1 MNLSTSGSNPSED
14 EDEDCVIT
22 LVKSGK
28 SNSSIPIT
36 TAITTQ
42 LADLRGGDSL
52 TLLGVKKE
60 RAENGNLYVFL
71 DVKEDDA
78 QGIDSPFGS
87 DPLEEGEECGGDD
100 DGVVVFR
107 DIEDQQVPE
116 EDVGRPQR
124 KPVDLTPFLSYLS
137 NCINESRTT
146 EQQVST
152 VISAEEEE
160 DEEEDFFSGSGV
172 QATVEI
178 HPDSSASC
186 VVATER
192 NEISSDEK
200 TDVLW
205 VPKEFASS
213 GVVGAPPPDLN
224 SASAAT
230 LEEIAPERK
239 TVKPLGSSPGKF
251 YDNGGTQAMELD
263 HPVPSPAAAA
273 AAPVDEEEDC
283 YDDGACGCEE
293 DAFNAD
299 GVRPQKQE
307 TSGSAAQEQQDR
319 VETKEK
325 AAEYD
330 KGTQEQQQQV
340 ALSQTPT
347 CSESSEVS
355 REFSTLGPEIC
366 AMALAKISNNTD
378 DGLRVETMNTS
389 ISPPTSAA
397 TGSDMTAVV
406 GPTNQTSSLTA
417 GTRRRNLISPLSMFS
432 WCGNLLKKL
441 PSGRFEIQKSF
452 ENLESRKPRDDSS
465 PCSSQSHGPLG
476 SSKGSESNNPKLK
489 RRGGLKTNKNV
500 AALVPASSL
509 CNSIG
514 EEHGS
519 EKCEGSPSLGV
530 VSTPLQIHN
539 LKGAPRKCRALRRVV
554 CPFEYEESWKGLM
567 PPNGGV
573 PEKERQKVIQ
583 ALYTFEELRSQ
594 LREAE
599 GRRVAKGRAE
609 GIACRERPD
618 LKACTEM
625 RLRGLQVNSNEYIG
639 NVPGVCVGD
648 RFWYRIE
655 MVVIGLHK
663 QLEAGIA
670 FISRMKSCS
679 GISVATSI
687 VMKHSGNPYR
697 DDRDDGELI
706 TYTGQGGLS
715 NRSGAAHSVA
725 DQVLTRGNEALKN
738 SYEGHLPI
746 RVIRGEKDKR
756 SPTGDVYTY
765 IGLYHILQMRYEPG
779 KDGNLVY
786 MFDLQRQGGQHPLPI
801 CASKP
806 VPQIANKATGLS
818 TSLSL
823 KRKWDNS
830 LESGDASSPCSSKE
844 QWGIPLDF
852 SNVNQALYVRGS

>member
-1 MNLSTSGSNPSED
+1 MNLSTSGSSPSED

-28 SNSSIPIT
+28 SNSAIPIT

-42 LADLRGGDSL
+42 PAGLRGGDSL
-52 TLLGVKKE
+52 GLLGVKKE

-71 DVKEDDA
+71 DVKEDDT
-78 QGIDSPFGS
+78 QGSDSPLGS
-87 DPLEEGEECGGDD
+87 DPLEGEEECGGDD
-100 DGVVVFR
+100 EGVEVFG

-152 VISAEEEE
+152 VISAEEDEE
-160 DEEEDFFSGSGV
+160 DEEDLFAGSGV

-205 VPKEFASS
+205 VPKELASS

-224 SASAAT
+224 SASAAI
-230 LEEIAPERK
+230 LGEIAPERK
-239 TVKPLGSSPGKF
+239 TVNPLGNSPEKF
-251 YDNGGTQAMELD
+251 YYSGGTQAMELD
-263 HPVPSPAAAA
+263 HPVSSRAAA
-273 AAPVDEEEDC
+273 AAPPVDEEDGIEEDDC
-283 YDDGACGCEE
+283 YDDGAYGCEE
-293 DAFNAD
+293 DAFDAD
-299 GVRPQKQE
+299 GFEPQKQE
-307 TSGSAAQEQQDR
+307 TSGSAAQEQQDC
-319 VETKEK
+319 VKTKEK
-325 AAEYD
+325 AAADGEE
-330 KGTQEQQQQV
+330 TQEQQQLV

-378 DGLRVETMNTS
+378 DGLRVETMNTP

-397 TGSDMTAVV
+397 TLSDMTAVV
-406 GPTNQTSSLTA
+406 GTTNQTSSLTA
-417 GTRRRNLISPLSMFS
+417 GTRRNLIPPLSMFS
-432 WCGNLLKKL
+432 WCGTLLKKL

-452 ENLESRKPRDDSS
+452 ENLELRKPCDDSS

-476 SSKGSESNNPKLK
+476 SSKGSESNNPMVK

-500 AALVPASSL
+500 PALVPASSL

-514 EEHGS
+514 EEEHGS

-573 PEKERQKVIQ
+573 PEKER
-583 ALYTFEELRSQ
+583 YWF
-594 LREAE
+594 
-599 GRRVAKGRAE
+599 
-609 GIACRERPD
+609 
-618 LKACTEM
+618 
-625 RLRGLQVNSNEYIG
+625 
-639 NVPGVCVGD
+639 
-648 RFWYRIE
+648 F
-655 MVVIGLHK
+655 
-663 QLEAGIA
+663 
-670 FISRMKSCS
+670 
-679 GISVATSI
+679 
-687 VMKHSGNPYR
+687 
-697 DDRDDGELI
+697 
-706 TYTGQGGLS
+706 
-715 NRSGAAHSVA
+715 
-725 DQVLTRGNEALKN
+725 
-738 SYEGHLPI
+738 
-746 RVIRGEKDKR
+746 
-756 SPTGDVYTY
+756 
-765 IGLYHILQMRYEPG
+765 
-779 KDGNLVY
+779 
-786 MFDLQRQGGQHPLPI
+786 
-801 CASKP
+801 
-806 VPQIANKATGLS
+806 
-818 TSLSL
+818 
-823 KRKWDNS
+823 
-830 LESGDASSPCSSKE
+830 
-844 QWGIPLDF
+844 F
-852 SNVNQALYVRGS
+852 SW

>member
-1 MNLSTSGSNPSED
+1 VSFAKFSLGVAAGTDRRTGFLCCSMNLSTSGSSPSED

-28 SNSSIPIT
+28 SNSAIPIT

-42 LADLRGGDSL
+42 PAGLRGGDSL
-52 TLLGVKKE
+52 GLLGVKKE

-71 DVKEDDA
+71 DVKEDGA

-87 DPLEEGEECGGDD
+87 DPLEEEECGGDD
-100 DGVVVFR
+100 DGVDVFGN
-107 DIEDQQVPE
+107 IEDQQVPE

-160 DEEEDFFSGSGV
+160 EEEGFFAGSGV

-178 HPDSSASC
+178 RPDSPASC

-192 NEISSDEK
+192 NEISSNEK

-205 VPKEFASS
+205 VPKEFASI

-224 SASAAT
+224 SASAVT
-230 LEEIAPERK
+230 LGKIAPERK
-239 TVKPLGSSPGKF
+239 TVNPLGSSPEKL

-263 HPVPSPAAAA
+263 HPVSSPAAA
-273 AAPVDEEEDC
+273 PEDEEDGIEEDDC
-283 YDDGACGCEE
+283 YDDGAYGCEE
-293 DAFNAD
+293 DAFDAD
-299 GVRPQKQE
+299 GVEPQKQE
-307 TSGSAAQEQQDR
+307 TSGSAAQEQQDC

-325 AAEYD
+325 AAADAEE
-330 KGTQEQQQQV
+330 TQEQQQQV

-378 DGLRVETMNTS
+378 DGLRVETMDTP

-406 GPTNQTSSLTA
+406 GTTNQTSSLTA
-417 GTRRRNLISPLSMFS
+417 GTTRRNLIPPLSMFS

-452 ENLESRKPRDDSS
+452 ENLELRRPRDDSS

-476 SSKGSESNNPKLK
+476 SSKGSESNNPMVK
-489 RRGGLKTNKNV
+489 RRGGLKTKKNV

-514 EEHGS
+514 EEEEHGS

-554 CPFEYEESWKGLM
+554 SPFEYEESWKGLM
-567 PPNGGV
+567 PPNGLV
-573 PEKERQKVIQ
+573 PEKERYWFLLFLVRENREFLLLCG
-583 ALYTFEELRSQ
+583 ALF
-594 LREAE
+594 
-599 GRRVAKGRAE
+599 
-609 GIACRERPD
+609 
-618 LKACTEM
+618 
-625 RLRGLQVNSNEYIG
+625 
-639 NVPGVCVGD
+639 
-648 RFWYRIE
+648 
-655 MVVIGLHK
+655 
-663 QLEAGIA
+663 
-670 FISRMKSCS
+670 
-679 GISVATSI
+679 
-687 VMKHSGNPYR
+687 
-697 DDRDDGELI
+697 
-706 TYTGQGGLS
+706 
-715 NRSGAAHSVA
+715 
-725 DQVLTRGNEALKN
+725 
-738 SYEGHLPI
+738 
-746 RVIRGEKDKR
+746 
-756 SPTGDVYTY
+756 
-765 IGLYHILQMRYEPG
+765 
-779 KDGNLVY
+779 
-786 MFDLQRQGGQHPLPI
+786 
-801 CASKP
+801 
-806 VPQIANKATGLS
+806 
-818 TSLSL
+818 
-823 KRKWDNS
+823 
-830 LESGDASSPCSSKE
+830 
-844 QWGIPLDF
+844 
-852 SNVNQALYVRGS
+852 

>member
-1 MNLSTSGSNPSED
+1 MSFAELSLGVAAGTDRRTGFWCCSMNLSTSGSIPSED

-28 SNSSIPIT
+28 SNSATPIT
-36 TAITTQ
+36 SAITTQ
-42 LADLRGGDSL
+42 SAGLRGGDSL
-52 TLLGVKKE
+52 GLLGVKKE

-78 QGIDSPFGS
+78 QGRDSRFGS
-87 DPLEEGEECGGDD
+87 DPLEEEECGGDD
-100 DGVVVFR
+100 DGVEVFG

-160 DEEEDFFSGSGV
+160 EEEADFFTGCGV
-172 QATVEI
+172 QATVEV

-200 TDVLW
+200 ADVLW

-230 LEEIAPERK
+230 LGEIAPERK
-239 TVKPLGSSPGKF
+239 TVNPLGSSPEKF

-263 HPVPSPAAAA
+263 HPVSSPAAA
-273 AAPVDEEEDC
+273 AAPVDEEDGIEEDYC
-283 YDDGACGCEE
+283 YDNGAYGCEE
-293 DAFNAD
+293 DAFDAD
-299 GVRPQKQE
+299 GVEPQKQE
-307 TSGSAAQEQQDR
+307 ASGSAAQEQQDC

-325 AAEYD
+325 AAADGEE
-330 KGTQEQQQQV
+330 TQEQQQQV
-340 ALSQTPT
+340 ALSQTST

-366 AMALAKISNNTD
+366 AMALTKISNNTD
-378 DGLRVETMNTS
+378 DGLRVETMNTP

-397 TGSDMTAVV
+397 TGSDMTAVA
-406 GPTNQTSSLTA
+406 GTRYQTSSLTA
-417 GTRRRNLISPLSMFS
+417 GSTRRNLIPPLSMFS
-432 WCGNLLKKL
+432 WCGSLLKKL
-441 PSGRFEIQKSF
+441 PSGRFEIQKSS
-452 ENLESRKPRDDSS
+452 ENLELQKPCDDSS

-476 SSKGSESNNPKLK
+476 SSKGSESNNPMVK
-489 RRGGLKTNKNV
+489 RRGRVKTNKSV

-514 EEHGS
+514 EEEEHGS

-554 CPFEYEESWKGLM
+554 CPFEYEESWKRLM

-573 PEKERQKVIQ
+573 PEKERYWFFLFLVRQNREFVVLGG
-583 ALYTFEELRSQ
+583 ALF
-594 LREAE
+594 
-599 GRRVAKGRAE
+599 
-609 GIACRERPD
+609 
-618 LKACTEM
+618 
-625 RLRGLQVNSNEYIG
+625 
-639 NVPGVCVGD
+639 
-648 RFWYRIE
+648 
-655 MVVIGLHK
+655 
-663 QLEAGIA
+663 
-670 FISRMKSCS
+670 
-679 GISVATSI
+679 
-687 VMKHSGNPYR
+687 
-697 DDRDDGELI
+697 
-706 TYTGQGGLS
+706 
-715 NRSGAAHSVA
+715 
-725 DQVLTRGNEALKN
+725 
-738 SYEGHLPI
+738 
-746 RVIRGEKDKR
+746 
-756 SPTGDVYTY
+756 
-765 IGLYHILQMRYEPG
+765 
-779 KDGNLVY
+779 
-786 MFDLQRQGGQHPLPI
+786 
-801 CASKP
+801 
-806 VPQIANKATGLS
+806 
-818 TSLSL
+818 
-823 KRKWDNS
+823 
-830 LESGDASSPCSSKE
+830 
-844 QWGIPLDF
+844 
-852 SNVNQALYVRGS
+852 